1 MGLQNRNAEPL
12 CAALDKVET
21 VRVDIAGIQRA
32 AVLHLQ
38 RGGKALAARRRAA
51 VKHAHTRLDAGN
63 GHGQMSRRVLHI
75 HAPLA
80 EGSRLLHRAGDR
92 QAARQPRMRLRTG
105 QLLQQ
110 RSGIAT
116 QWIDLQHGLRCFVVG
131 LQNALRLLPAEL
143 RQKQAHDG
151 LRVAV
156 AQAQVV
162 RQRQR
167 HGPQQIAQHA
177 VDQTGRLLVGQTAR
191 LLHGL
196 VHRRR
201 GRDAVQEAELI
212 GGQPQDIAHDGL
224 QLAAHEAAQPV
235 VEQHAVLQ
243 HAVAQPG
250 GQRRLAAVHPAQ
262 RILQGALRPCTV
274 AAEGDE
280 RPQRRVSCARHLRV
294 RWGGRG
300 NNPAQPCASRR
311 EPAAASAA
319 QARRSRRRR
328 SGPAS

>member
-1 MGLQNRNAEPL
+1 
-12 CAALDKVET
+12 
-21 VRVDIAGIQRA
+21 
-32 AVLHLQ
+32 
-38 RGGKALAARRRAA
+38 
-51 VKHAHTRLDAGN
+51 
-63 GHGQMSRRVLHI
+63 MSRRVLHI

-80 EGSRLLHRAGDR
+80 EGSRLLHRARDR
-92 QAARQPRMRLRTG
+92 QAARQPRMRLRAG
-105 QLLQQ
+105 QLLRQ
-110 RSGIAT
+110 RSGIAA
-116 QWIDLQHGLRCFVVG
+116 QRIDLQHGLRRFVVG

-156 AQAQVV
+156 AQTQVV

-196 VHRRR
+196 VHRSR
-201 GRDAVQEAELI
+201 GRDSIQKAELI

-243 HAVAQPG
+243 HAVTQPG
-250 GQRRLAAVHPAQ
+250 SQRRLAAVHPAQ
-262 RILQGALRPCTV
+262 RVLQGALRPCTV

-300 NNPAQPCASRR
+300 NNPAQPCASHR